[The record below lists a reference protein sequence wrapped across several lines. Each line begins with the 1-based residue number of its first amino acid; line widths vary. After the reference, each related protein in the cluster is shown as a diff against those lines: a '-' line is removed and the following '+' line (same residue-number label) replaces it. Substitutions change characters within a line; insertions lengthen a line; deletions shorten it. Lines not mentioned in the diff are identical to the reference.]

1 MNKEFKILSILSTLT
16 LITYILFPNIKDDE
30 VKQEEIIEVSDVD
43 LSNPSFTA
51 SSSESC
57 IPSS

>member
-30 VKQEEIIEVSDVD
+30 VNENGQLQKIEKESVAENKTNKAQE
-43 LSNPSFTA
+43 
-51 SSSESC
+51 
-57 IPSS
+57 